1 MIMVTPYVEVK
12 ARLFRE
18 LEGYRRLLAMTDD
31 QDARTLRGIIRRTE
45 EDLRRTEQHRR
56 CAPLELTRPAL
67 PEPCLKPACHAP
79 KQCADL
85 GYCNARDIAAAG
97 LAPCGTAE
105 WKRRRAAQRKPD
117 LARKEGDRRIAPTS
131 RCGMTEP
138 NSLVLRIASASL
150 TISALFIAAPRGS
163 VGFTR
168 DGGH

>member
-1 MIMVTPYVEVK
+1 MLPMIMVTPYVEVK

-97 LAPCGTAE
+97 LAPCRTAE
-105 WKRRRAAQRKPD
+105 WKRHRAAQREPD
-117 LARKEGDRRIAPTS
+117 L
-131 RCGMTEP
+131 
-138 NSLVLRIASASL
+138 V
-150 TISALFIAAPRGS
+150 
-163 VGFTR
+163 
-168 DGGH
+168 